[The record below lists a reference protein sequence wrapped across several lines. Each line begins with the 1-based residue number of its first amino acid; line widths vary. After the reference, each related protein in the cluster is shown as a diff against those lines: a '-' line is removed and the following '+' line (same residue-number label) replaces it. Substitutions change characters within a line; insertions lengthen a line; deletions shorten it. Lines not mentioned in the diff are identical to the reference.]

1 VDTKLDTKSAITLN
15 YHPSTLI
22 LVKGKYS
29 VSVTVPKPLEHLF
42 TQKQIRRSTGTSDKK
57 LAERKQHAIAQ
68 EIYRNF
74 DSESR
79 KDASRKLAE
88 EQRVQNKKE
97 ENFYDILQTLLDT
110 AVDALSDESREVRPH
125 NVRHEFRHDTPWRSQ
140 LLHIIESVAREA
152 SWGGDSIL
160 SKPTKAC
167 IDLKPVAESF
177 FQEDVQIFVDQ
188 FREPEDRFATISA
201 TSSSEDSSGIP
212 SQSASDTSLSELLGR
227 YLSAKKWESRKI
239 KSKAAADRQIKT
251 FIKSTGDPCVT
262 EVKKFMAYDLARELE
277 AEGKSNSLI
286 RSTISAVSS
295 MLTWC
300 ELEGAIEANPLVNLN
315 LSDFG
320 TKTKHYKPFEPAQL
334 HALFAMSMPEQ
345 ERLLLE
351 ILVTTGMRLDEA
363 ALLTW
368 KQVKELDGIRY
379 FDLSDAIVKNKASAR
394 LVALP
399 DCLTLPPRGTGRLFD
414 YTVDVDGKA
423 SNRASRVLG
432 EIIKKLP
439 SKHKGQVVHS
449 LRGTLKD
456 LLRDAGVS
464 KETNDYIT
472 GHSGSDVASTYGS
485 GPSLMVRYEAVNK
498 VKHPWLT
505 SKFGNQL

>member
-1 VDTKLDTKSAITLN
+1 MDTKSAITLN

-42 TQKQIRRSTGTSDKK
+42 TQKQIRRSTGTSDQK

-68 EIYRNF
+68 EIYQQF
-74 DSESR
+74 DAEAR

-88 EQRVQNKKE
+88 EQRVQKKKE
-97 ENFYDILQTLLDT
+97 EHFYDILQTLLDT
-110 AVDALSDESREVRPH
+110 AVDALSDGSGEVRPH
-125 NVRHEFRHDTPWRSQ
+125 SVRHEFRHDTPWRSQ
-140 LLHIIESVAREA
+140 LLHMIESVAREA
-152 SWGGDSIL
+152 YWGGGFIL
-160 SKPTKAC
+160 TKPTETNP
-167 IDLKPVAESF
+167 DLQPVAEAF

-188 FREPEDRFATISA
+188 FREPEDQLATILA
-201 TSSSEDSSGIP
+201 NSSSEDNAVIP
-212 SQSASDTSLSELLGR
+212 SQSASDTSLSKLLGR

-239 KSKAAADRQIKT
+239 KSKNAAERQIKR
-251 FIKSTGDPCVT
+251 FIKSSGDPCVT
-262 EVKKFMAYDLARELE
+262 ELQKSTAYDLAKELE

-295 MLTWC
+295 MLNWC
-300 ELEGAIEANPLVNLN
+300 ELEGIIDANPLANLN

-320 TKTKHYKPFEPAQL
+320 TKTTHYKPFEPAQL
-334 HALFAMSMPEQ
+334 HALFAMKMPEQ

-351 ILVTTGMRLDEA
+351 ILITTGMRLDEA

-368 KQVKELDGIRY
+368 DQVKEQDGIRY

-399 DCLTLPPRGTGRLFD
+399 DCLPLPPRSTGRLFD
-414 YTVDVDGKA
+414 YTLDADGKA

-432 EIIKKLP
+432 EIIKKVP
-439 SKHKGQVVHS
+439 SKHPRQVLHS

-464 KETNDYIT
+464 KEINDFIT
-472 GHSGSDVASTYGS
+472 GHSGSDVASAYGS
-485 GPSLMVRYEAVNK
+485 GPSLKVKYEAVNK
-498 VKHPWLT
+498 VQHPWL
-505 SKFGNQL
+505 SPGSGN